1 MSLEADELRH
11 YGVRGMRWGVRKNP
25 SKAFIKASRKA
36 DKLSRHADKMERNYQ
51 KANVDLA
58 KQKARFANT
67 NRKARGKLDVGT
79 LEDQTVANV
88 SAETTVA
95 LLKEIS
101 TRSKVERDRWVRSMS
116 EAFSTVRVDDLSP
129 KALKAGRD
137 YVNMLLAE

>member
-11 YGVRGMRWGVRKNP
+11 YGVKGMKGGVRKNP
-25 SKAFIKASRKA
+25 SKAFIKAFIKASRKA

-95 LLKEIS
+95 LLQGDQHEVES
-101 TRSKVERDRWVRSMS
+101 GTRPVGAKHVGGILDGARRRPV
-116 EAFSTVRVDDLSP
+116 P
-129 KALKAGRD
+129 KGAQSGT
-137 YVNMLLAE
+137 